1 MGQCL
6 VYDGLLACN
15 IEVIGPWERFACAI
29 IEPRRVFFGN
39 DEGALRIFL
48 QGLIQLV

>member
-1 MGQCL
+1 MGQSF
-6 VYDGLLACN
+6 VYNGLLACN
-15 IEVIGPWERFACAI
+15 IEVIGPRERFACAI